1 MLHVWH
7 PLYSWDTL
15 LVTAEGF
22 FTAAGGSDWAD
33 GYGCGT
39 CAQLEYQGH
48 TVTVNVVD
56 RWEQEIWQWWRS
68 HFPVQ
73 MRGLLPGMVWPRW
86 SRLARPDWGGAAWK
100 NTRGQVLVG
109 HVSRGAGK
117 WQHTGVREARK
128 RSVGCQ
134 VPGKYIALQLLH
146 LKNILNTLKCTYCT
160 CPRATIKMKGHVAGV
175 KVKTLIMWVLPSDD
189 F

>member
-1 MLHVWH
+1 MRYLRPAGVPGAHSHCQRGGQVGAGDMTVMKISLSCSDAW
-7 PLYSWDTL
+7 
-15 LVTAEGF
+15 
-22 FTAAGGSDWAD
+22 AAPRD
-33 GYGCGT
+33 GLT
-39 CAQLEYQGH
+39 S
-48 TVTVNVVD
+48 VV
-56 RWEQEIWQWWRS
+56 
-68 HFPVQ
+68 P
-73 MRGLLPGMVWPRW
+73 
-86 SRLARPDWGGAAWK
+86 PDWGSAAWK